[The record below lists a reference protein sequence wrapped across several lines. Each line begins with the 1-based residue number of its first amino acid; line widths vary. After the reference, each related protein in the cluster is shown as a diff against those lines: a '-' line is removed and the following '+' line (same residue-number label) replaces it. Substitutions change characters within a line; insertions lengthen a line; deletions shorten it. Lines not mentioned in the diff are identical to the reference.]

1 MPFVVSAAPAML
13 DHQNTDTGIAAD
25 TQFIERAWSNNG
37 SAAID
42 HMAGPARS
50 TIQHSLHGFSDNGPM
65 SLVGN
70 PCPTLMRRFGRIQK
84 QRTILIASLVVLLVI
99 ATSALGISL
108 SRQNSITAAGG
119 NGQVIF
125 FTNQGDS
132 GGQTNELRISIQNL
146 AAPPAGYQ
154 YEAWII
160 NERTESITDLGK
172 LTEKGQSW
180 SLTSS
185 GAISDLLDLYD
196 KLEITQEQGTVQA
209 PAGQVILSGSRHM
222 QAFSHILHMLVTFP
236 ETPGKIGFLTGVLEQ
251 TQLLNIQA
259 AVLQSISAS
268 RNTTS
273 IGCVAQS
280 MLDIIEGTHGPHYQS
295 LARTCIQQNIT
306 VTGDGFG
313 LLNKG
318 YIAGAEE
325 HASLALSQPDAT
337 TIMRQHADLMDLSLT
352 NISQW
357 VATIQQD
364 LLNLRAHPGDLTS
377 LSQIATLADN
387 ALHGVDTNGDGQIDP
402 VVGEAGAITAFQQG
416 ELMATLTL
424 TPAA

>member
-1 MPFVVSAAPAML
+1 ML
-13 DHQNTDTGIAAD
+13 AEVCNQ
-25 TQFIERAWSNNG
+25 
-37 SAAID
+37 
-42 HMAGPARS
+42 
-50 TIQHSLHGFSDNGPM
+50 LHKPYN
-65 SLVGN
+65 
-70 PCPTLMRRFGRIQK
+70 
-84 QRTILIASLVVLLVI
+84 A
-99 ATSALGISL
+99 
-108 SRQNSITAAGG
+108 
-119 NGQVIF
+119 
-125 FTNQGDS
+125 
-132 GGQTNELRISIQNL
+132 
-146 AAPPAGYQ
+146 
-154 YEAWII
+154 
-160 NERTESITDLGK
+160 
-172 LTEKGQSW
+172 
-180 SLTSS
+180 
-185 GAISDLLDLYD
+185 
-196 KLEITQEQGTVQA
+196 
-209 PAGQVILSGSRHM
+209 
-222 QAFSHILHMLVTFP
+222 FP

-325 HASLALSQPDAT
+325 HASLALSQSDAT

-357 VATIQQD
+357 VTTIEQD
-364 LLNLRAHPGDLTS
+364 LLSLRAHPGDLTS